1 MDDIF
6 VGPDASNCDG
16 DINMYSN
23 LMHILTNEFGE
34 KLENPPSI
42 KELFENVIEQDFEP
56 NFEVNYSVQHKFRVK
71 SISTLYYK
79 EAMFAALIC
88 FVNYLIYYNYVYT
101 FREEDVYW
109 TITGVGNK
117 KINGLFDVNTV
128 KTCNDQ
134 DICIP
139 NGMYDF
145 GQYKPRTPDE
155 MEQYFDKDLRD
166 TTLKN
171 KYDEWVSNYRMIQYL
186 ISIVLILPF
195 TFR

>member
-128 KTCNDQ
+128 KTCND
-134 DICIP
+134 
-139 NGMYDF
+139 
-145 GQYKPRTPDE
+145 
-155 MEQYFDKDLRD
+155 
-166 TTLKN
+166 
-171 KYDEWVSNYRMIQYL
+171 
-186 ISIVLILPF
+186 
-195 TFR
+195 